1 MEKVSIDD
9 LLSNESYE
17 NQRALLRKAMIDHKK
32 TRRVQLGPNI
42 TLHFEDYMTMRYQIQ
57 ELMRAEKLS
66 SVEGIR
72 EELEVYNPLIP
83 DGTNLKATLMIE
95 YPDEDERRQQLSRLV
110 GIENMISIRIGVC
123 DPVYPIADEDLQRS
137 TEDKTSTVHFL
148 RFEFSEQAISA
159 AKKNAIWSIV
169 CEHENYSHQLV
180 SIPDNVRDSLIRDF
194 D

>member
-110 GIENMISIRIGVC
+110 GIENMISIRIGDC

-137 TEDKTSTVHFL
+137 TEDKTSAVHFL

-159 AKKNAIWSIV
+159 AKENAIWSIV

>member
-137 TEDKTSTVHFL
+137 TEDKTSAVHFL

>member
-95 YPDEDERRQQLSRLV
+95 YPDEDERRRQLSRLV
-110 GIENMISIRIGVC
+110 GIENMISIRIGDC
-123 DPVYPIADEDLQRS
+123 DPVYPIANEDLQRS
-137 TEDKTSTVHFL
+137 TKDKTSAVHFL

-159 AKKNAIWSIV
+159 AKENAIWSIV

-180 SIPDNVRDSLIRDF
+180 SIPDNVRDSLIRGF

>member
-1 MEKVSIDD
+1 MKKVSIDD

>member
-137 TEDKTSTVHFL
+137 TEDKTSTVHFYDL
-148 RFEFSEQAISA
+148 NFQNKR
-159 AKKNAIWSIV
+159 
-169 CEHENYSHQLV
+169 
-180 SIPDNVRDSLIRDF
+180 
-194 D
+194 